1 MPLQQIVKPKSSTL
15 KQHKKKVSI
24 RPQVT
29 VLSVLKFLEYE
40 TWFALAEF
48 VDNAIASYQMNENRL
63 RAVEG
68 KNYKLEVNIE
78 INEAENKITI
88 RDNAGGIGEADYD
101 RAFQAAEAPPDTS
114 GLSEFGMG
122 MKSAACWFSDEW
134 NVRTKALGE
143 TLEKAVHFN
152 MTRIFEKKIEDLDV
166 ATKPANKNHHYTI
179 IELNNV
185 NKMPRRRGL
194 GKVKEHLKSIYRE
207 FLRNGELVLMV
218 DNEVLEYKEPNI
230 LKAPKYSEPKGMA
243 ILWKK
248 EIEFYVQ
255 DGLSVRG
262 FVAIREKAST
272 SEAGFALFRR
282 GRVIEG
288 SYDNGFR
295 PDYIFGNPNSF
306 KYQRIFGE
314 LHLEGFDVI
323 FTKKG
328 IKWDDNLDVF
338 LQCLRDEL
346 EQDDFPLMQQ
356 AEKYRVRSS
365 EKEYKAVKKV
375 LDETVDDL
383 QKKVPGALTELR
395 ENPIKVDE
403 QEELTK
409 TEKTLHRE
417 FEVRFNKATWKIS
430 MELSYDPSLKELIEI
445 GDHLIKEKKA
455 NTSVRQIGIRLSLT
469 HPFMIEFAGTDN
481 SKIEPILRI
490 VAAFGLSEVLAK
502 ESGARTQGEIRRNF
516 NELINHLS
524 NNE

>member
-1 MPLQQIVKPKSSTL
+1 L
-15 KQHKKKVSI
+15 KQHNYKVSI

-48 VDNAIASYQMNENRL
+48 VDNAIASFQLNEKKLKATN
-63 RAVEG
+63 G
-68 KNYKLEVNIE
+68 KDYKLEVSIE
-78 INEAENKITI
+78 IDEAENRITI
-88 RDNAGGIGEADYD
+88 RDNAAGIDQRDYH

-134 NVRTKALGE
+134 HVRTKALDE
-143 TLEKAVHFN
+143 TVEKTVHFN
-152 MTRIFEKKIEDLDV
+152 MKRIFEKKIEELDV
-166 ATKPANKNHHYTI
+166 VTKPANKKHHYTI

-194 GKVKEHLKSIYRE
+194 GKVKDHLKSIYRE
-207 FLRNGELVLMV
+207 FLRNGDLILKV
-218 DNEVLEYKEPNI
+218 DNEILEYHEPKI
-230 LKAPKYSEPKGMA
+230 LKAPKYNEPKGNA

-248 EIEFYVQ
+248 DINFDVQ
-255 DGLSVRG
+255 DGLSVHG

-288 SYDNGFR
+288 SFDSGFR

-306 KYQRIFGE
+306 RYQRIFGE

-328 IKWDDNLDVF
+328 IKWDENLDVF
-338 LQCLRDEL
+338 LQCLREEL
-346 EQDDFPLMQQ
+346 EHKDFPLLQQ
-356 AEKYRVRSS
+356 AEKYRVRAG
-365 EKEYKAVKKV
+365 EKEYKAAKKA

-383 QKKVPGALTELR
+383 EKKVPEALTELR
-395 ENPIKVDE
+395 DNPVVAEDQQK
-403 QEELTK
+403 LTK
-409 TEKTLHRE
+409 TEKKLHRE
-417 FEVRFNKATWKIS
+417 FEVRFNRATWQIS
-430 MELSYDPSLKELIEI
+430 MELSYDPSLKDLIEI
-445 GDHLIKEKKA
+445 GDHLIKEKKN

>member
-1 MPLQQIVKPKSSTL
+1 M
-15 KQHKKKVSI
+15 KQHNKKVSI

-48 VDNAIASYQMNENRL
+48 VDNAIASYQLNKKRL
-63 RAVEG
+63 RAIEG
-68 KNYKLEVNIE
+68 KNYKLKVSIE
-78 INEAENKITI
+78 INDAENKITI
-88 RDNAGGIGEADYD
+88 RDNASGIAEADYN

-143 TLEKAVHFN
+143 TFEKTVHFN
-152 MTRIFEKKIEDLDV
+152 MTTIFEKKIEELDV
-166 ATKPANKNHHYTI
+166 ETKSCDVDRHYTV

-185 NKMPRRRGL
+185 TKMPRRRGL

-207 FLRNGELVLMV
+207 FLREGELVLKV
-218 DNEVLEYKEPNI
+218 DNDILEYAAPNI
-230 LKAPKYSEPKGMA
+230 LKAPKYNDPKSEP

-248 EIEFYVQ
+248 EIDFDVQ
-255 DGLSVRG
+255 DGLSVHG

-288 SYDNGFR
+288 SFDNGFR

-306 KYQRIFGE
+306 RYQRIFGE

-328 IKWDDNLDVF
+328 IKWDENLEIF
-338 LQCLRDEL
+338 LQCLREEL
-346 EQDDFPLMQQ
+346 EHEDFPLLQQ
-356 AEKYRVRSS
+356 AEKYRVRAG

-383 QKKVPGALTELR
+383 EKKVPQVLTELR
-395 ENPIKVDE
+395 ENPVEAKE
-403 QEELTK
+403 QEELIR

-417 FEVRFNKATWKIS
+417 FQVRFNKSTWNIS
-430 MELSYDPSLKELIEI
+430 IELSYDPSLKELIEI
-445 GDHLIKEKKA
+445 GDNLINER
-455 NTSVRQIGIRLSLT
+455 TSNSLVRQVGIRLSLT
-469 HPFMIEFAGTDN
+469 HPFMVEFAGTDN

-490 VAAFGLSEVLAK
+490 VAALGLSEILAR
-502 ESGARTQGEIRRNF
+502 ESGAKSQLEVRRNF

-524 NNE
+524 NPE

>member
-1 MPLQQIVKPKSSTL
+1 VKQPN
-15 KQHKKKVSI
+15 KKVSI

-48 VDNAIASYQMNENRL
+48 VDNAIASYQLNKKRL
-63 RAVEG
+63 RDIEG
-68 KNYKLEVNIE
+68 KNYKLEISIE
-78 INEAENKITI
+78 INDTENRITI
-88 RDNAGGIGEADYD
+88 RDNASGIAETDYD

-134 NVRTKALGE
+134 NVRTKALDE
-143 TLEKAVHFN
+143 SFEKTVHFN
-152 MTRIFEKKIEDLDV
+152 MTTIFEKKIEDLDV
-166 ATKPANKNHHYTI
+166 VTKSSDKNHHYTI

-185 NKMPRRRGL
+185 SKMPRRRGL

-207 FLRNGELVLMV
+207 FLRDGELVLKV
-218 DNEVLEYKEPNI
+218 ENETLEYTEPKI
-230 LKAPKYSEPKGMA
+230 LKAPKYNDPKGNPV
-243 ILWKK
+243 LWKK
-248 EIEFYVQ
+248 DIDFDVQ
-255 DGLSVRG
+255 DGLSVHG

-288 SYDNGFR
+288 SFDNGFR

-306 KYQRIFGE
+306 RYQRIFGE

-328 IKWDDNLDVF
+328 IKWDENLEVF
-338 LQCLRDEL
+338 LQCLREEL
-346 EQDDFPLMQQ
+346 EHEDFPLLQQ
-356 AEKYRVRSS
+356 AEKYRVRAG

-375 LDETVDDL
+375 LDETVNDL
-383 QKKVPGALTELR
+383 ERKVPQALNQLR
-395 ENPIKVDE
+395 ENPAEAKE
-403 QEELTK
+403 QEHLTR
-409 TEKTLHRE
+409 TEKTLNKE
-417 FEVRFNKATWKIS
+417 FQVRFNKSTWIIS
-430 MELSYDPSLKELIEI
+430 IELSFDPSLKELIEI
-445 GDHLIKEKKA
+445 GDHLIRER
-455 NTSVRQIGIRLSLT
+455 NSSTLVRQVGIRLSLT
-469 HPFMIEFAGTDN
+469 HPFMVEFAGTDN

-490 VAAFGLSEVLAK
+490 VAAFGLSEVLAR
-502 ESGARTQGEIRRNF
+502 ESGARSQLEVRRNF

-524 NNE
+524 NPE

>member
-1 MPLQQIVKPKSSTL
+1 L
-15 KQHKKKVSI
+15 KQHSKKVSI

-48 VDNAIASYQMNENRL
+48 VDNAIASFQLNEKEL
-63 RAVEG
+63 KAVDG
-68 KNYKLEVNIE
+68 KNYKLEVTIE

-88 RDNAGGIGEADYD
+88 RDNAAGIDETDYD

-143 TLEKAVHFN
+143 TIEKTVHFN
-152 MTRIFEKKIEDLDV
+152 MTKIFEKKIEDLEV
-166 ATKPANKNHHYTI
+166 ITKASDKKHHYTI

-185 NKMPRRRGL
+185 SKIPRRRGL

-207 FLRNGELVLMV
+207 FFRDGVLVLKV
-218 DNEVLEYKEPNI
+218 DNEILEYTEPKI
-230 LKAPKYSEPKGMA
+230 LKAPKYNEPKSQPM
-243 ILWKK
+243 LWRKD
-248 EIEFYVQ
+248 IDFNVQ
-255 DGLSVRG
+255 DGLSVHG

-328 IKWDDNLDVF
+328 IKWDENLDVF
-338 LQCLRDEL
+338 LQCLREEL
-346 EQDDFPLMQQ
+346 EHEDFPLLQQ
-356 AEKYRVRSS
+356 AERYRVRAG

-383 QKKVPGALTELR
+383 EKKVPGALNELR
-395 ENPIKVDE
+395 ENPVEIEE

-409 TEKTLHRE
+409 TDKTLHRE
-417 FEVRFNKATWKIS
+417 FEVRFNRVTWKIS
-430 MELSYDPSLKELIEI
+430 MELSYDPSLKELLEI
-445 GDHLIKEKKA
+445 GDHLIREKNNNA
-455 NTSVRQIGIRLSLT
+455 SIRQIGIRLSLT
-469 HPFMIEFAGTDN
+469 NPFMIEFAGTDN

-490 VAAFGLSEVLAK
+490 AAAFGLSEVLAR
-502 ESGARTQGEIRRNF
+502 ESGAKTQGEIRRNF
-516 NELINHLS
+516 NDLINHLS
-524 NNE
+524 NTE